1 MQEKT
6 GYRGY
11 RDLRVYQ
18 ISYQAADH
26 VSRMLSG
33 MIEKA
38 DKFSK

>member
-1 MQEKT
+1 MQEKI